1 MFLKLVLLFCII
13 LIFSPMIAYAD
24 DDENNVA
31 KDLGWIAVIAGIAA
45 NIPFI
50 VLNKTRRYML
60 KSSSSSAKIGRQIG
74 SIHKPILNFHIML
87 NSIGYFA
94 GMIHGLFLSQNL
106 DSISLSMALVMTTL
120 MISGLALKYTST
132 RNLKIFGRLLHSQFG
147 LVILLA
153 MLVTLHIVVA
163 DD

>member
-13 LIFSPMIAYAD
+13 LIFSPIIVYAD

-60 KSSSSSAKIGRQIG
+60 KSSSSSAQIGRQIG